1 MGAERQGSATRTGRA
16 GIARVLCVAAT
27 VALGLATR
35 KAPGFFPAVVAEYG
49 GDALYATLW
58 VQLIGGAAFA
68 RGRRGPGVLAVSLAA
83 LAVCFVIEG
92 SQAVDVGWLVAAR
105 ATRLGGLVLGRG
117 FLASDLACYAVGA
130 GLGGLVERA
139 LRWV

>member
-1 MGAERQGSATRTGRA
+1 VGAERRGRAPRTGRA
-16 GIARVLCVAAT
+16 ALARVVCVGAT

-35 KAPGFFPAVVAEYG
+35 KAPGLFPAFVAEYG

-58 VQLIGGAAFA
+58 VQLLGGAVFA
-68 RGRRGPGVLAVSLAA
+68 RGRRAPVLAVCLAG
-83 LAVCFVIEG
+83 LAVCFLIEG

-105 ATRLGGLVLGRG
+105 ATRLGGLVLGHG
-117 FLASDLACYAVGA
+117 FLVSDLACYTVGA

-139 LRWV
+139 LRWG